1 MKKRIAL
8 LGATGSIGDSALSV
22 VAHFPER
29 FEIVSMSAGSNL
41 EKLLPAIATHRPK
54 VVSVKT
60 REDAA
65 RLRQEF
71 PGLSVGFGPQGL
83 VDVATLP
90 QADIVL
96 GGIVGSI
103 GLRPR
108 TRP

>member
-8 LGATGSIGDSALSV
+8 LGATGSVGDSALSV
-22 VAHFPER
+22 VAHFPDR

-41 EKLLPAIATHRPK
+41 AKLLPAIAAHHPK
-54 VVSVKT
+54 VVSVTT

-71 PGLSVGFGPQGL
+71 PGLSVGFGPRASWTWRRFRMRTSFSAASWGPS
-83 VDVATLP
+83 A
-90 QADIVL
+90 
-96 GGIVGSI
+96 S
-103 GLRPR
+103 RPR